1 MHKNSQSSNYQ
12 RGNSFSFEFTMDD
25 VCCIVL
31 LSVLLY
37 LLRGNTFNETDIT
50 RFIGSKNPNWTIF
63 TISRTIERR
72 RKCIYNLLKRRRK
85 ISKTKLSIN
94 KATQRTTFTMNNVQ
108 SNGCNKGRKGE
119 GGGWDV
125 LFTGEEKFNSYQMF
139 FLIIVTIYE
148 KKMVKSRWQN
158 ECMIW
163 ENRHRV
169 HWEKN
174 KWQ

>member
-12 RGNSFSFEFTMDD
+12 RGNSFSFESTMDD

-37 LLRGNTFNETDIT
+37 LFRGNTFNETDIT

-72 RKCIYNLLKRRRK
+72 RKCIYNLLKRKQKFQKRNSLLIKRHK
-85 ISKTKLSIN
+85 EQLLQWTMCKAMDATKEE
-94 KATQRTTFTMNNVQ
+94 K
-108 SNGCNKGRKGE
+108 E
-119 GGGWDV
+119 GGGNV

-148 KKMVKSRWQN
+148 KK
-158 ECMIW
+158 
-163 ENRHRV
+163 
-169 HWEKN
+169 
-174 KWQ
+174 